1 MTGTGDPDPA
11 TAARMSPAALEPPP
25 PTTTTAW
32 GRPSSTTRSIASAV
46 TSDPAARMLAPAL
59 AVIGS
64 SCRVSAAMRASTS
77 SSSASSRSIGS
88 RARLVEQHYRNAVTN
103 WELESALGAHQN
115 IAALFDRRVVV
126 FRTSKDFNWFRVKRA
141 MGVTYASGMRNLT
154 NCLNHGEHIV
164 TNLFHLLRVRC
175 LNIEAQQRF
184 GVGRAKVE
192 PPVLCFD
199 CHSVKGVD
207 RDAWLPLELGPN
219 RSY

>member
-1 MTGTGDPDPA
+1 
-11 TAARMSPAALEPPP
+11 
-25 PTTTTAW
+25 
-32 GRPSSTTRSIASAV
+32 
-46 TSDPAARMLAPAL
+46 
-59 AVIGS
+59 
-64 SCRVSAAMRASTS
+64 
-77 SSSASSRSIGS
+77 
-88 RARLVEQHYRNAVTN
+88 
-103 WELESALGAHQN
+103 
-115 IAALFDRRVVV
+115 
-126 FRTSKDFNWFRVKRA
+126 
-141 MGVTYASGMRNLT
+141 MRNLT

-219 RSY
+219 RILAQAARWIVPGSLTVLSTDSARRIRRAGSPA